1 MKKHKGES
9 EWSETHISGDEGIGC
24 VSAIKKES
32 PHGEG
37 VMDHVKEKMSD
48 VNERFTDLCGG
59 KLLLNNNRAYKQ
71 RENVRNKMC

>member
-1 MKKHKGES
+1 MG
-9 EWSETHISGDEGIGC
+9 
-24 VSAIKKES
+24 
-32 PHGEG
+32 
-37 VMDHVKEKMSD
+37 HVKEKMSD